1 MPRYFFDTRDNEITI
16 QDDVG
21 MELDNLKAVQIEA
34 SRGVADLAKDLL
46 PGSIRRTVAI
56 EVRDAANDPVLK
68 AVLVFE
74 VYMLVGD

>member
-1 MPRYFFDTRDNEITI
+1 
-16 QDDVG
+16 